1 MGGGVRSWERAA
13 VGVVGLLAVAAPA
26 AGGMRTLAPG
36 QTATAAAVREAMK
49 APTDQGQIEAL
60 IRVLMGEDLVASLE
74 AMEALAGFGA
84 RAVPRL
90 VSQMRRAKNNWL
102 IGAALTRMG
111 TQAVEPLVELLQ
123 GADEPTAVDC
133 LYLLGEI
140 QDRRAVPT
148 LVKHLDD
155 RRSKVR
161 MYAVTA
167 LLSVGGPQAVG
178 SVLTRLTR
186 ETKDLQGFMAESLLR
201 YGRRSVDPV
210 IQNLGSRDPKAREQ
224 AAFLLGG
231 LGDARAVDGLV
242 RALEDSDPAVRR
254 NAAFAL
260 GELSGAFS
268 GVEWV
273 TAALTRAL
281 ADRVESVVEAARGA
295 LVRYGPAAV
304 PALLAVCRGGE
315 PRTVV
320 VALHALREIGSPE
333 AEEVMIEFLRHPQ
346 RAVRVGAA
354 AGLVSSGTGRAVE
367 PLLDALRDDDLRWFA
382 ILALERVGPEN
393 PDLFFATRPNDP
405 TLSLR
410 TQILVRLGPQ
420 VVPQLTSYLRGDHL
434 ARKAIALW
442 TLGEIGDSRSVQDVA
457 GLLGDT
463 HLGWLAGRALVRM
476 GEEGLLALGRYLE
489 SASTDSGAIHAAES
503 LAVAEDPRAWDQL
516 ERAVAGS
523 APRPARVRA
532 AVLLTLAGDPQRAA
546 RLRTYLEGPGKQLW
560 PDVEVALRA
569 EGQIR

>member
-1 MGGGVRSWERAA
+1 
-13 VGVVGLLAVAAPA
+13 
-26 AGGMRTLAPG
+26 MRTLPPG
-36 QTATAAAVREAMK
+36 QTATATAVREAMK

-74 AMEALAGFGA
+74 AMEALAGFGS

-111 TQAVEPLVELLQ
+111 SQAVEPLVELLQ

-148 LVKHLDD
+148 LVKYLDD

-167 LLSVGGPQAVG
+167 LLSVGGPQAVE
-178 SVLTRLTR
+178 SVLSRLTR
-186 ETKDLQGFMAESLLR
+186 ENKELQGFMAESLLR

-242 RALEDSDPAVRR
+242 RALQDADPAVRR

-260 GELSGAFS
+260 GELSGAYA
-268 GVEWV
+268 GTEWV
-273 TAALTRAL
+273 AAALTRTL
-281 ADRVESVVEAARGA
+281 ADRVEAVAEAARGA
-295 LVRYGPAAV
+295 LVRYGEDAV
-304 PALLAVCRGGE
+304 PALLEVCRGGE
-315 PRTVV
+315 PRTMV
-320 VALHALREIGSPE
+320 VALHALREIGSPA
-333 AEEVMIEFLRHPQ
+333 AEEVMIDLLRHPQ

-354 AGLVSSGTGRAVE
+354 AGLVSSGSGRAVE

-393 PDLFFATRPNDP
+393 PDLFLTTQPNDP

-420 VVPQLTSYLRGDHL
+420 VVPQLTEYLRGDHL
-434 ARKAIALW
+434 ARKAVALW
-442 TLGEIGDSRSVQDVA
+442 TLGEIGDARSIHDIV
-457 GLLGDT
+457 GLLGDDN
-463 HLGWLAGRALVRM
+463 LGWLAGRALGRM
-476 GEEGLLALGRYLE
+476 GEEGLPALKRYLE
-489 SASTDSGAIHAAES
+489 SPSSDTGAVYATEA
-503 LAVAEDPRAWDQL
+503 LALLDAPRAWDEL
-516 ERAVAGS
+516 ERVVAGPV
-523 APRPARVRA
+523 PRKARVRA
-532 AVLLTLAGDPQRAA
+532 AVLLSLEGDPQRAA
-546 RLRTYLEGPGKQLW
+546 RLRTFLEGTGQHLW
-560 PDVEVALRA
+560 PDIEAGLKA